1 MDRSNDRTFPAR
13 RVWALALVAGGAAG
27 CAGYPVQEMSDA
39 RQTLRAAEAAGAVA
53 VAPDRMAAARDDLQ
67 RAEERIRARDY
78 RGARR
83 DAEAAHESAA
93 EALAA
98 TQRAGTPR

>member
-1 MDRSNDRTFPAR
+1 MDRPNDRTFPAR
-13 RVWALALVAGGAAG
+13 RVFALALVAGAAA
-27 CAGYPVQEMSDA
+27 CAGYPVQELSDA

-98 TQRAGTPR
+98 TQRAAAPR